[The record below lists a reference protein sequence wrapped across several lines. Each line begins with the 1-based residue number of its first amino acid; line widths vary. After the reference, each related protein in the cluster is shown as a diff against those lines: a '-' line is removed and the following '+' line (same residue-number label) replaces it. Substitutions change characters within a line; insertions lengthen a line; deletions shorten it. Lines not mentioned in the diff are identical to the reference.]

1 MSTVNYD
8 HGFDAPRVDV
18 SRAISGSRRQAPRPL
33 HRISEVRQ
41 QQGASLRSLSRRMDL
56 TVQEIRE
63 QEDPQADLRISDLMK
78 WQRVLE
84 VPLTDLLIDTE
95 GPLSEPVSQRASML
109 RVMKTAKAIQE
120 TAHDRSVQRLSN
132 MLVEQLI
139 RMMPELAEVSAW
151 HSVGQRRTQDELGRI
166 VERTIPE
173 NFFNDSLR

>member
-8 HGFDAPRVDV
+8 HSFDAHRVDV
-18 SRAISGSRRQAPRPL
+18 SPAISGSRRQAPRSL

-41 QQGASLRSLSRRMDL
+41 QQGASLRSLSRRLDM
-56 TVQEIRE
+56 TVQEIRQ
-63 QEDPQADLRISDLMK
+63 QEDPQADLRISDLIK
-78 WQRVLE
+78 WQQVLE
-84 VPLTDLLIDTE
+84 VPLADLLIDTD
-95 GPLSEPVSQRASML
+95 GPLSEPVCQRAGML
-109 RVMKTAKAIQE
+109 RIMKTAKAIQE
-120 TAHDRSVQRLSN
+120 TAHDRSVQRLAN

-139 RMMPELAEVSAW
+139 HMMPELAEVTAW